1 MSEVYKRLHEFL
13 YTLSSVEIKTS
24 QGNLEM
30 TRNCAMADNAN
41 TEWTSRVFQAS
52 ALGMAPLA
60 RQKLSP
66 VPSASLSHKR
76 VVINVSGRRYET
88 WEATLSR
95 HPETLLGSQEREYF
109 RDEKTGE
116 YVFDRDPSI
125 FRHILNYYRTGRLHF
140 SYYDC
145 SKTFEE
151 EFKFF
156 GIPFDGFD
164 SCCWNEVNDS
174 YEAETVIA
182 TTMAKLRQRVSRTHF
197 DNIRE
202 TIWDTFENPQRT
214 RASRTVYNIIVVA
227 VALSLLVTTGQT
239 IRCPGGDTCGDEFHD
254 LFLYT
259 DGACAFI
266 FTVEYVVKLYAVPYR
281 KAFVKSLE
289 SFIDI
294 LAILPFYFD
303 LLEGYAPE
311 LKNFSIL
318 RVFRVFRVFKLL
330 KNSKR
335 LKTLLITFRN
345 AAPELGVLCFIFA
358 MGTIMFAACVYYLE
372 KNVPG
377 TTFTHIPLAIWY
389 AIITGTTLG

>member
-1 MSEVYKRLHEFL
+1 MA
-13 YTLSSVEIKTS
+13 
-24 QGNLEM
+24 
-30 TRNCAMADNAN
+30 RNSGK
-41 TEWTSRVFQAS
+41 EWMPRVLQAS
-52 ALGMAPLA
+52 ALSMAPLA
-60 RQKLSP
+60 RRKLSP
-66 VPSASLSHKR
+66 APSATQPSKR
-76 VVINVSGRRYET
+76 VVIVVSGRRYET
-88 WEATLSR
+88 WEATLAR
-95 HPETLLGSQEREYF
+95 HPDTLLGSKEREYF
-109 RDEKTGE
+109 LDETTGE

-145 SKTFEE
+145 SETFKE
-151 EFKFF
+151 EFEFF

-164 SCCWNEVNDS
+164 SCCWNEVNNS

-182 TTMAKLRQRVSRTHF
+182 STMDRLRQRVNRTHC
-197 DNIRE
+197 DTIRE
-202 TIWDTFENPQRT
+202 SIWDTFENPQRT

-227 VALSLLVTTGQT
+227 VALSLLVTVGQT
-239 IRCPGGDTCGDEFHD
+239 IRCPSGERCGEEFHD

-266 FTVEYVVKLYAVPYR
+266 FTVEYAVKLYAVPYR

-303 LLEGYAPE
+303 LLEEYEPE
-311 LKNFSIL
+311 LKSFSIL

-345 AAPELGVLCFIFA
+345 AAPELGLLCFIFS

-372 KNVPG
+372 KNVPN
-377 TTFTHIPLAIWY
+377 TTFAHIPLAIWY

>member
-1 MSEVYKRLHEFL
+1 
-13 YTLSSVEIKTS
+13 
-24 QGNLEM
+24 
-30 TRNCAMADNAN
+30 MASKSG
-41 TEWTSRVFQAS
+41 TEWMPRVMQAS

-60 RQKLSP
+60 RRKLSP
-66 VPSASLSHKR
+66 VPSASLPNKR

-95 HPETLLGSQEREYF
+95 HPDTLLGSKEREYF
-109 RDEKTGE
+109 LDEISGE

-151 EFKFF
+151 EFTFF

-174 YEAETVIA
+174 YETATVIA
-182 TTMAKLRQRVSRTHF
+182 TTMTNLRQRVNRTHF
-197 DNIRE
+197 DTTRE
-202 TIWDTFENPQRT
+202 TLWDALENPQRT

-227 VALSLLVTTGQT
+227 VTLSLVVTIGQT
-239 IRCPGGDTCGDEFHD
+239 IRCPGGETCGEEFRN

-259 DGACAFI
+259 DGGCAFI
-266 FTVEYVVKLYAVPYR
+266 FTVEYAVKLYAVPYR

-303 LLEGYAPE
+303 LLEVYAPE
-311 LKNFSIL
+311 LKSFSIL
-318 RVFRVFRVFKLL
+318 RVFRVFRVFKFL

-358 MGTIMFAACVYYLE
+358 MATIMFAACVYYLE
-372 KNVPG
+372 KNVPN

-389 AIITGTTLG
+389 AIVTGTTLG

>member
-1 MSEVYKRLHEFL
+1 
-13 YTLSSVEIKTS
+13 
-24 QGNLEM
+24 
-30 TRNCAMADNAN
+30 MANKSGM
-41 TEWTSRVFQAS
+41 EWMPRVMQAS

-60 RQKLSP
+60 RRKLSRL
-66 VPSASLSHKR
+66 PSAFLPNKR

-95 HPETLLGSQEREYF
+95 HPESLLGSKEREYF
-109 RDEKTGE
+109 LDEKTGE

-151 EFKFF
+151 EFRFF

-174 YEAETVIA
+174 YEAETLIA
-182 TTMAKLRQRVSRTHF
+182 TTMTNLRQRVCRTDF
-197 DNIRE
+197 DTIRA
-202 TIWDTFENPQRT
+202 TVWDTFENPQRT
-214 RASRTVYNIIVVA
+214 RASRSVYNIIVVA
-227 VALSLLVTTGQT
+227 VALSLLITTVQT
-239 IRCPGGDTCGDEFHD
+239 IRCPGGETCGDEFHD

-266 FTVEYVVKLYAVPYR
+266 FTVEYAVKFYAVPNR
-281 KAFVKSLE
+281 KVFVKSLE
-289 SFIDI
+289 SCIDI

-303 LLEGYAPE
+303 LLEVYAPE
-311 LKNFSIL
+311 LKSFSIL

-335 LKTLLITFRN
+335 LKTLLIAFRN

-372 KNVPG
+372 KNIPN